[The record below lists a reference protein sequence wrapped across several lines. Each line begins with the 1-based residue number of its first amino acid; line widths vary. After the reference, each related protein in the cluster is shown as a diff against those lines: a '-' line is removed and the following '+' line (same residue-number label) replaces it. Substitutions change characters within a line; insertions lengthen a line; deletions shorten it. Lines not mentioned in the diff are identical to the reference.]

1 MPVPHNSNAL
11 LRLRRCFAV
20 VAVFLLAA
28 VPAFAGRGPEVD
40 GRIPLGKTGFE
51 PQTTQFLLAGK
62 SMMTLDYVDND
73 HLLFTFGVHRLMKR
87 IENDPPSDEDRVVE
101 AVLLEVSS
109 GRVLARTDWRL
120 HDGARYL
127 WNLGQG
133 RFLLRVRNTLTTF
146 APLANLASGQPFR
159 QHPFLSMPNR
169 IGVVLLSPESDLV
182 VVETTDRAR
191 RAETAP
197 ASVMG
202 PAPKPTPVFEDG
214 SGNATP
220 VTLYFYRL
228 HLPENPGEPI
238 QAVSAGVARSVTFGG
253 VPVTGAGHLAIVDQG
268 NQHWAFDFHPYVGKV
283 MQLSPFDSTCRP
295 IPHFVSSSEFV
306 SFGCHGGN
314 IPEVLGGF
322 NMSGDEMWEQNLFGD
337 FVAVSFS
344 FAPQGGRFAMGRV
357 LGDPALDF
365 SGPVLTSDYTSE
377 SVTVYQTESGKQIF
391 HTDCSPIA
399 RAGQNFALSPDGKK
413 LAVIRN
419 GAIEIFAL
427 PAMSSKDQAE
437 LKEARAMIPAV
448 TDDPIALRVSTAEA
462 AAPEPAPAP
471 KPAAAT
477 PAVAPPSA
485 PDMSKAVAA
494 AASAPGATSV
504 TAAPSPTTSVPATAP
519 ASQPTAGDV
528 APEQPRKPP
537 TLYTLPTDPPNKGN
551 ANEDR

>member
-11 LRLRRCFAV
+11 LRLRRCFAASV
-20 VAVFLLAA
+20 VFLLAA

-40 GRIPLGKTGFE
+40 ARIPLDKVGFE

-87 IENDPPSDEDRVVE
+87 IDNDPPSDEDRVVE
-101 AVLLEVSS
+101 AVLLEASS

-120 HDGARYL
+120 HDGGRYL
-127 WNLGQG
+127 WNLGHG
-133 RFLLRVRNTLTTF
+133 RFLLRVRNALTSF

-159 QHPFLSMPNR
+159 QYPFLSMPNR
-169 IGVVLLSPESDLV
+169 IGVVLLSPESDMA
-182 VVETTDRAR
+182 VVETADRAPS
-191 RAETAP
+191 ATNAP

-202 PAPKPTPVFEDG
+202 PALKPTPVAEDG
-214 SGNATP
+214 SGNATA

-228 HLPENPGEPI
+228 YLPENSKPGDPVR
-238 QAVSAGVARSVTFGG
+238 AVSAGFARSTAFGG

-268 NQHWAFDFHPYVGKV
+268 HQHWAFDFHPYAGKV

-295 IPHFVSSSEFV
+295 IPYFVSSSEFV

-314 IPEVLGGF
+314 IPQVLGGF
-322 NMSGDEMWEQNLFGD
+322 NMGGDEMWEQNLFGD

-357 LGDPALDF
+357 LGDPALEF
-365 SGPVLTSDYTSE
+365 SGSVLTSNYTSD

-399 RAGQNFALSPDGKK
+399 RAGQNFALSPDGRE
-413 LAVIRN
+413 LAAIRN
-419 GAIEIFAL
+419 GAIEVFAL
-427 PAMSSKDQAE
+427 PAMSTKDQTE
-437 LKEARAMIPAV
+437 LKEARAMIPPV
-448 TDDPIALRVSTAEA
+448 TGDPIALKVSTPEA
-462 AAPEPAPAP
+462 AAAEPAPAP
-471 KPAAAT
+471 TPAA
-477 PAVAPPSA
+477 PAAVPASSE

-504 TAAPSPTTSVPATAP
+504 TAATSPATAP
-519 ASQPTAGDV
+519 ASQSTPQPEGD
-528 APEQPRKPP
+528 ATPEQPRKPP